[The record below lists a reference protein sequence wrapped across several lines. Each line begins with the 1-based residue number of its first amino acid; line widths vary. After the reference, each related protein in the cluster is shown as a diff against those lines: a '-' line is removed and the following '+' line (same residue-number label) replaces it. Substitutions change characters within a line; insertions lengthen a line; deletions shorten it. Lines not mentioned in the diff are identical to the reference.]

1 MKNTLIF
8 ALIALFISPKMQA
21 QNTNKN
27 MESPQLEFVCELKVL
42 VTSPMIVGETAHGVR
57 RVIPIAGGTFEGP
70 KMKGEI
76 VNGGADWQ
84 IVRHDGVAELEA
96 HYTIKTDDGVF
107 IYVKNV
113 GLRVATPEVAARI
126 GKGEQVSPNEYYF
139 RAVPKFEAPAG
150 KYEWLNNAIFICKG
164 IRNPNNVAIQ
174 VWKVL

>member
-1 MKNTLIF
+1 MKTTLVF
-8 ALIALFISPKMQA
+8 TLFTLFFGSKIQA
-21 QNTNKN
+21 QNTNKS

-42 VTSPMIVGETAHGVR
+42 VTAPMVVGETARGVR
-57 RVIPIAGGTFEGP
+57 RVIPIVGGTFEGP

-84 IVRHDGVAELEA
+84 IVRKDGVAELEA
-96 HYTIKTDDGVF
+96 HYTIKTDDGTY

-113 GLRVATPEVAARI
+113 GLRVATPEIAAKI
-126 GKGEQVSPNEYYF
+126 GRGEKVGSNDYYF
-139 RAVPKFEAPAG
+139 RAVPKFEAPTG

-164 IRNPNNVAIQ
+164 IRNPDSVTIQ

>member
-1 MKNTLIF
+1 MKKILTFTFFSL
-8 ALIALFISPKMQA
+8 LFSSKIQA
-21 QNTNKN
+21 QNTNN
-27 MESPQLEFVCELKVL
+27 MIESPQLEYVCELKVL
-42 VTSPMIVGETAHGVR
+42 VTAPMIVGETARGVR

-84 IVRHDGVAELEA
+84 VVRKDGVAELEA
-96 HYTIKTDDGVF
+96 HYTIKTDDGTY

-113 GLRVATPEVAARI
+113 GLRVATPEIAAKI
-126 GKGEQVSPNEYYF
+126 GRGEQVGPNDYYF

-150 KYEWLNNAIFICKG
+150 KYDWLNNAIFICKG
-164 IRNPNNVAIQ
+164 IRNPDNVTIQ